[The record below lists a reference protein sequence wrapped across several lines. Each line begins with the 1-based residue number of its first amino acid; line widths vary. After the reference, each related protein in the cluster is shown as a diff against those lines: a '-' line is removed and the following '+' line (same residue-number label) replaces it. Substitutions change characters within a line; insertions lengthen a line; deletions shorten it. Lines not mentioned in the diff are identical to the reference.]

1 MKERMNNIEE
11 NWEVLK
17 SIMREHT
24 NMTEEDIT
32 NLTAK
37 NVDVIYS
44 PQKAIE
50 KGVVDK
56 LI

>member
-1 MKERMNNIEE
+1 
-11 NWEVLK
+11 
-17 SIMREHT
+17 
-24 NMTEEDIT
+24 MTEEDIT

-56 LI
+56 LL